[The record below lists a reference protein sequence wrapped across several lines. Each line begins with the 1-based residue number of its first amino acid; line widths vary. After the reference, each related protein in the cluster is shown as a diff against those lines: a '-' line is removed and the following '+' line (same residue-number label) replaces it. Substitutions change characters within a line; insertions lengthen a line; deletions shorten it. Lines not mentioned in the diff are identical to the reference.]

1 MQSISQSNLLSVW
14 HISRDRTSGSHR
26 KEAGSSVNLDRAML
40 QVVRTASNEEV
51 GGKKKKKSATANV
64 SQNHLKYSKAFR
76 IGDPVLQSFAIP
88 LKVS

>member
-26 KEAGSSVNLDRAML
+26 KEAGSPVNLDRAML
-40 QVVRTASNEEV
+40 QVVGTVSNEGAGER
-51 GGKKKKKSATANV
+51 KKKFAAANV
-64 SQNHLKYSKAFR
+64 SQNHLKYSKASR
-76 IGDPVLQSFAIP
+76 IRDPVLQSLAIL